1 MNRLVR
7 NEEEIVGITGMTD
20 LRVIKTKKAIRDA
33 FAELLSEKEIH
44 KITIKDIADT
54 ALINRKTFY
63 NYYAGVYAV
72 VDEIEN
78 EIIMAFNEALC
89 DTNFKQLLRD
99 PYEIFR
105 KLTSIINSD
114 FNFYSHL
121 MKMDYNMSLISKI
134 IQALEFNIKKSFS
147 EQININKNTLDLVFD
162 YAVAGMITVYQK
174 WFNSDRAQS
183 IEEISKSL
191 SIIISSGLNGL
202 LDNQM

>member
-1 MNRLVR
+1 MSNT
-7 NEEEIVGITGMTD
+7 EKTD

-33 FAELLSEKEIH
+33 FAELLSEKDIH
-44 KITIKDIADT
+44 KITITDIADT
-54 ALINRKTFY
+54 AVINRKTFY

-78 EIIMAFNEALC
+78 EIIMAFNEALQ
-89 DTNFKQLLRD
+89 DVDFKLLLRE
-99 PYEIFR
+99 PYEIFK

-121 MKMDYNMSLISKI
+121 MKMDNNMSLISKI
-134 IQALEFNIKKSFS
+134 ILALEFNVKKSFS
-147 EQININKNTLDLVFD
+147 EQISINKSTLDLVFD

-174 WFNSDRAQS
+174 WFNSSRTQS

-191 SIIISSGLNGL
+191 SIIIFSGVNGL
-202 LDNQM
+202 LDNEM

>member
-1 MNRLVR
+1 MSNTVK
-7 NEEEIVGITGMTD
+7 TD

-33 FAELLSEKEIH
+33 FAELLSEKDIH

-54 ALINRKTFY
+54 AVINRKTFY

-78 EIIMAFNEALC
+78 EIIMAFNEALR
-89 DTNFKQLLRD
+89 DVDFKQLLRE
-99 PYEIFR
+99 PYEIFK

-121 MKMDYNMSLISKI
+121 MKMDNNMSLISKI
-134 IQALEFNIKKSFS
+134 ILALEFNVKKSFS
-147 EQININKNTLDLVFD
+147 EQISINKSTLDLVFD

-174 WFNSDRAQS
+174 WFNSSRTQS

-191 SIIISSGLNGL
+191 SIIVFSGVNGL
-202 LDNQM
+202 LDNEM

>member
-1 MNRLVR
+1 MSNTVK
-7 NEEEIVGITGMTD
+7 TD

-33 FAELLSEKEIH
+33 FAELLSEKDIH

-54 ALINRKTFY
+54 AVINRKTFY

-78 EIIMAFNEALC
+78 EIIMAFNVALR
-89 DTNFKQLLRD
+89 DVDFKQLLRE
-99 PYEIFR
+99 PYEIFK

-114 FNFYSHL
+114 FDFYSHL
-121 MKMDYNMSLISKI
+121 MKMDNNMSLISKI
-134 IQALEFNIKKSFS
+134 ILALEFNVKKSFS
-147 EQININKNTLDLVFD
+147 EQISINKSTLDLVFD

-174 WFNSDRAQS
+174 WFNSSRTQS

-191 SIIISSGLNGL
+191 SIIIFSGVNGL
-202 LDNQM
+202 LDNEM

>member
-1 MNRLVR
+1 MSNT
-7 NEEEIVGITGMTD
+7 EKTD

-33 FAELLSEKEIH
+33 FAELLSEKDIH
-44 KITIKDIADT
+44 KITNKDIADT
-54 ALINRKTFY
+54 AMINRKTFY

-78 EIIMAFNEALC
+78 EIIMAFNEALR
-89 DTNFKQLLRD
+89 DVDFKLLLRE
-99 PYEIFR
+99 PYEIFK

-121 MKMDYNMSLISKI
+121 MKMDNNMSLISKI
-134 IQALEFNIKKSFS
+134 ILALEFNVKKSIS
-147 EQININKNTLDLVFD
+147 EQISINKSTLDLVFD

-174 WFNSDRAQS
+174 WFNSSRTQS

-191 SIIISSGLNGL
+191 SIIIFSGVNGL
-202 LDNQM
+202 LDNEV

>member
-1 MNRLVR
+1 MSN
-7 NEEEIVGITGMTD
+7 TDKTD

-33 FAELLSEKEIH
+33 FAELLSEKDIH

-54 ALINRKTFY
+54 AMINRKTFY

-78 EIIMAFNEALC
+78 EIIMAFNEALR
-89 DTNFKQLLRD
+89 DVDFKLLLRE
-99 PYEIFR
+99 PYEIFK

-121 MKMDYNMSLISKI
+121 MKMDNNMSLISKI
-134 IQALEFNIKKSFS
+134 ILALEFNVKKSIS
-147 EQININKNTLDLVFD
+147 EQISINKSTLDLVFD

-174 WFNSDRAQS
+174 WFNSSRTQS

-191 SIIISSGLNGL
+191 SIIIFSGVNGL
-202 LDNQM
+202 LDNEV

>member
-1 MNRLVR
+1 MSNT
-7 NEEEIVGITGMTD
+7 EKTD

-33 FAELLSEKEIH
+33 FAELLSEKDIH

-54 ALINRKTFY
+54 AVINRKTFY

-78 EIIMAFNEALC
+78 EIIMAFNEALR
-89 DTNFKQLLRD
+89 DVDFKQLLRE
-99 PYEIFR
+99 PYEIFK

-114 FNFYSHL
+114 FDFYSHL
-121 MKMDYNMSLISKI
+121 MKMDNNMSLISKI
-134 IQALEFNIKKSFS
+134 ILALEFNVKKSFS
-147 EQININKNTLDLVFD
+147 EQISINKSTLDLVFD

-174 WFNSDRAQS
+174 WFNSSRTQS

-191 SIIISSGLNGL
+191 SIIIFSGVNGL
-202 LDNQM
+202 LDNEM

>member
-1 MNRLVR
+1 MSNTVK
-7 NEEEIVGITGMTD
+7 TD

-33 FAELLSEKEIH
+33 FAELLSEKDIH

-54 ALINRKTFY
+54 AVINRKTFY

-78 EIIMAFNEALC
+78 EIIMAFNEALR
-89 DTNFKQLLRD
+89 DVDFKQLLRE

-114 FNFYSHL
+114 FDFYSHL
-121 MKMDYNMSLISKI
+121 MKMDNNMSLISKI
-134 IQALEFNIKKSFS
+134 ILALEFNVKKSFS
-147 EQININKNTLDLVFD
+147 EQISINKSTLDLVFD

-174 WFNSDRAQS
+174 WFNSSRTQS

-191 SIIISSGLNGL
+191 SIIIFSGVNGL
-202 LDNQM
+202 LDNEM

>member
-1 MNRLVR
+1 MSNTVK
-7 NEEEIVGITGMTD
+7 TD

-33 FAELLSEKEIH
+33 FAELLSEKDIH

-54 ALINRKTFY
+54 AVINRKTFY

-78 EIIMAFNEALC
+78 EIIMAFNEALR
-89 DTNFKQLLRD
+89 DVDFKQLLRE
-99 PYEIFR
+99 PYEIFK

-121 MKMDYNMSLISKI
+121 MKMDNNMSLISKI
-134 IQALEFNIKKSFS
+134 ILALEFNVKKSFS
-147 EQININKNTLDLVFD
+147 EQISINKSTLDLVFD

-174 WFNSDRAQS
+174 WFNSSRTQS

-191 SIIISSGLNGL
+191 SIIIFSGVNGL
-202 LDNQM
+202 LDNEM

>member
-1 MNRLVR
+1 MRCLS
-7 NEEEIVGITGMTD
+7 ILFIQ
-20 LRVIKTKKAIRDA
+20 KTKKAIRDA
-33 FAELLSEKEIH
+33 FAELLSEKDIH

-54 ALINRKTFY
+54 AMINRKTFY

-78 EIIMAFNEALC
+78 EIIMAFNEALR
-89 DTNFKQLLRD
+89 DVDFKLLLRE
-99 PYEIFR
+99 PYEIFK

-121 MKMDYNMSLISKI
+121 MKMDNNMSLISKI
-134 IQALEFNIKKSFS
+134 ILALEFSVKKSFS
-147 EQININKNTLDLVFD
+147 EQISINKSTLDLVFD

-174 WFNSDRAQS
+174 WFNSSRAQS

-191 SIIISSGLNGL
+191 SIIIFSGVNGL
-202 LDNQM
+202 LDNEM

>member
-1 MNRLVR
+1 MSNTVK
-7 NEEEIVGITGMTD
+7 TD

-33 FAELLSEKEIH
+33 FAELLSEKDIH

-54 ALINRKTFY
+54 AVINRKTFY

-78 EIIMAFNEALC
+78 EIIMAFNEALR
-89 DTNFKQLLRD
+89 DVDFKLLLRE
-99 PYEIFR
+99 PYEIFK

-121 MKMDYNMSLISKI
+121 MKMDNNMSLISKI
-134 IQALEFNIKKSFS
+134 ILALEFNVKKSFS
-147 EQININKNTLDLVFD
+147 EQISINKSTLDLVFD

-174 WFNSDRAQS
+174 WFNSSRTQS

-191 SIIISSGLNGL
+191 SIIIFSGVNGL
-202 LDNQM
+202 LDNEM

>member
-1 MNRLVR
+1 MSNT
-7 NEEEIVGITGMTD
+7 EKTD

-33 FAELLSEKEIH
+33 FAELLSEKDIH

-54 ALINRKTFY
+54 AMINRKTFY

-78 EIIMAFNEALC
+78 EIIMAFNEALR
-89 DTNFKQLLRD
+89 DVDFKQLLRE
-99 PYEIFR
+99 PYEIFK

-114 FNFYSHL
+114 FDFYSHL
-121 MKMDYNMSLISKI
+121 MKMDNNMSLISKI
-134 IQALEFNIKKSFS
+134 ILALEFNVKKSFS
-147 EQININKNTLDLVFD
+147 EQISINKSTLDLVFD

-174 WFNSDRAQS
+174 WFNSSRTQS

-191 SIIISSGLNGL
+191 SIIIFSGVNGL
-202 LDNQM
+202 LDNEV

>member
-1 MNRLVR
+1 MSNTVK
-7 NEEEIVGITGMTD
+7 TD

-33 FAELLSEKEIH
+33 FAELLSEKDIH
-44 KITIKDIADT
+44 KITITDIADT
-54 ALINRKTFY
+54 AVINRKTFY

-78 EIIMAFNEALC
+78 EIIMAFNEALR
-89 DTNFKQLLRD
+89 DVDFKQLLRE

-114 FNFYSHL
+114 FDFYSHL
-121 MKMDYNMSLISKI
+121 MKMDNNMSLISKI
-134 IQALEFNIKKSFS
+134 ILALEFNVKKSFS
-147 EQININKNTLDLVFD
+147 EQISINKSTLDLVFD

-174 WFNSDRAQS
+174 WFNSSRTQS

-191 SIIISSGLNGL
+191 SIIIFSGVNGL
-202 LDNQM
+202 LDNEM

>member
-1 MNRLVR
+1 MSNT
-7 NEEEIVGITGMTD
+7 EKTD

-33 FAELLSEKEIH
+33 FAELLSEKDIH

-54 ALINRKTFY
+54 AVINRKTFD

-78 EIIMAFNEALC
+78 EIIMAFNEALR
-89 DTNFKQLLRD
+89 DVDFKQLLRE
-99 PYEIFR
+99 PYEIFK

-121 MKMDYNMSLISKI
+121 MKMDNNMSLISKI
-134 IQALEFNIKKSFS
+134 ILALEFNVKKSFS
-147 EQININKNTLDLVFD
+147 EQISINKSTLDLVFD

-174 WFNSDRAQS
+174 WFNSSRTQS

-191 SIIISSGLNGL
+191 SIIIFSGVNGL
-202 LDNQM
+202 LDNEM

>member
-1 MNRLVR
+1 MSNTVK
-7 NEEEIVGITGMTD
+7 TD

-33 FAELLSEKEIH
+33 FAELLSEKDIH

-54 ALINRKTFY
+54 AVINRKTFY

-78 EIIMAFNEALC
+78 EIIMAFNEALR
-89 DTNFKQLLRD
+89 DVDFKQLLRE
-99 PYEIFR
+99 PYEIFK

-121 MKMDYNMSLISKI
+121 MKMDNNMSLISKI
-134 IQALEFNIKKSFS
+134 ILALEFSVKKSFS
-147 EQININKNTLDLVFD
+147 EQISINKSTLDLVFD

-174 WFNSDRAQS
+174 WFNSSRTQS

-191 SIIISSGLNGL
+191 SIIIFSGVNGL
-202 LDNQM
+202 LDNEM

>member
-1 MNRLVR
+1 MSNTVK
-7 NEEEIVGITGMTD
+7 TD

-33 FAELLSEKEIH
+33 FAELLSEKDIQ

-54 ALINRKTFY
+54 AVINRKTFY

-78 EIIMAFNEALC
+78 EIIMAFNEALR
-89 DTNFKQLLRD
+89 DVDFKQLLRE
-99 PYEIFR
+99 PYEIFK

-121 MKMDYNMSLISKI
+121 MKMDNNMSLISKI
-134 IQALEFNIKKSFS
+134 ILALEFNVKKSFS
-147 EQININKNTLDLVFD
+147 EQISINKSTLDLVFD

-174 WFNSDRAQS
+174 WFNSSRTQS

-191 SIIISSGLNGL
+191 SIIIFSGVNGL
-202 LDNQM
+202 LDNEM

>member
-1 MNRLVR
+1 MSNT
-7 NEEEIVGITGMTD
+7 EKTD

-33 FAELLSEKEIH
+33 FAELLSEKDIH

-54 ALINRKTFY
+54 AVINRKTFY

-78 EIIMAFNEALC
+78 EIIMAFNEALR
-89 DTNFKQLLRD
+89 DVDFKLLLRE
-99 PYEIFR
+99 PYEIFK

-121 MKMDYNMSLISKI
+121 MKMDNNMSLISKI
-134 IQALEFNIKKSFS
+134 ILALEFNVKKSFS
-147 EQININKNTLDLVFD
+147 EQININKSTLDLVFD

-174 WFNSDRAQS
+174 WFNSSRTQS

-191 SIIISSGLNGL
+191 SIIIFSGVNGL
-202 LDNQM
+202 LDKDM

>member
-1 MNRLVR
+1 MSNT
-7 NEEEIVGITGMTD
+7 EKTD

-33 FAELLSEKEIH
+33 FAELLSEKDIH

-54 ALINRKTFY
+54 AVINRKTFY

-78 EIIMAFNEALC
+78 EIIMAFNEALR
-89 DTNFKQLLRD
+89 DVDFKQLLRE
-99 PYEIFR
+99 PYEIFK

-121 MKMDYNMSLISKI
+121 MKMDNNMSLISKI
-134 IQALEFNIKKSFS
+134 ILALEFNVKKSFS
-147 EQININKNTLDLVFD
+147 EQISINKSTLDLVFD

-174 WFNSDRAQS
+174 WFNSSRTQS

-191 SIIISSGLNGL
+191 SIIIFSGVNGL
-202 LDNQM
+202 LDNEM